1 MKVKM
6 EQLDKAIDA
15 YNQQSE
21 MAQKMKREYEGLL
34 GKQRVDFRD
43 FEGKKKKE
51 LDDLERLKAEELDK
65 LKKERKLLE
74 QR

>member
-1 MKVKM
+1 
-6 EQLDKAIDA
+6 
-15 YNQQSE
+15 
-21 MAQKMKREYEGLL
+21 LL
-34 GKQRVDFRD
+34 AKQRVDFRD

-51 LDDLERLKAEELDK
+51 LEDLEKLKAEEVEK